1 MTLDF
6 YLKPFVKTRIKGW
19 VRQLLWMSLY
29 QYVFLDKIPNHAII
43 NEAVNIAKRRGGST
57 MGTSLMLYFVTYLKV
72 TYRHWKQLRMKSNV

>member
-19 VRQLLWMSLY
+19 VRQLCWMSLY

-43 NEAVNIAKRRGGST
+43 NEAVNIAKRRGGQHN
-57 MGTSLMLYFVTYLKV
+57 GE
-72 TYRHWKQLRMKSNV
+72 HC